1 MPNASTIRRQIAG
14 VQQLTIASILGTV
27 VTTTETVFQLNNN
40 GLTLTGGGFIPLSAG
55 VTGLYQGTGQVLW
68 IHATGTL
75 TATTANVATL
85 ILKLYETPAANL
97 PFPAPPAETSAIVI
111 AASNLVGLSV
121 AGTLGAGATNG
132 SFQFDAFVQLDS
144 QGNLEGYYQANVFGT
159 TTPRTAITPIT
170 GLVGEAD
177 LNFLLTATQGVA
189 EIGNIVTLDEFSLN
203 FV

>member
-1 MPNASTIRRQIAG
+1 
-14 VQQLTIASILGTV
+14 
-27 VTTTETVFQLNNN
+27 LNNN

-75 TATTANVATL
+75 SATTANVATL
-85 ILKLYETPAANL
+85 VLKLYETPAANL

-111 AASNLVGLSV
+111 AASNLIATST
-121 AGTLGAGATNG
+121 AGTLAAGQTNG
-132 SFQFDAFVQLDS
+132 SFSLDAYVQLDS
-144 QGNLEGYYQANVFGT
+144 QGNLQGWFIADVFGT
-159 TTPRTAITPIT
+159 ITARTALTTVT

-177 LNFLLTATQGVA
+177 LNFLVSATQGVA
-189 EIGNIVTLDEFSLN
+189 EIGNVVTLDEFSLN